1 MADTDERDNPPA
13 AADATPAPAAD
24 EPNAI
29 PAADEASA
37 QPTEGEQAPLAPP
50 ETDPA
55 PAPAEGAMEA
65 TPPADAAADVNDFFT
80 DTGASDA
87 PAEGSEAAWAGGF
100 GDDLPPEFA
109 TGLRHGWGP
118 WPMLVA
124 ANVILVAGVIIGMY
138 VFGPWGGG
146 AVPEPARLPA
156 VPPPS
161 RANPPRVT
169 PAEPPTNDAFS
180 LALEEQ
186 AFAAGRY
193 REALAQCD
201 RLLAATRGN
210 PQDERLAEFFLL
222 RQAQCRRSLGDMPEA
237 YDGFVQA
244 AESRSPIVRGMALVE
259 LARLALADGQYL
271 TARTHGYRA
280 IAALGAVPG
289 STGIE
294 NTCDLV
300 VAEALTRKALAFHG
314 ADDALPE
321 ATVLPPDPF
330 AGGPTEGQVRA
341 LLAAGLA
348 RLTDA
353 AVGLQ
358 AERTLPDDGGPA
370 VWSVTSVGAPLEEV
384 LHRVAGRS
392 DLDVT
397 WATAEAPARRRA
409 VLVAVDRAPDTRV
422 IEVACGA
429 AGLVARMT
437 GTGAMVHDP
446 RAIRS
451 TAELQDLLLR
461 EAVSMWRRRL
471 LREVDVPRHPYA
483 HYALGL
489 LYEHQGET
497 AGAMAEYNLLAD
509 RYPRSDLAPR
519 AMLRSAGIRIDL
531 RDYAGARGRLLDLL
545 NHHPNFPQTDV
556 VYLRLGQATL
566 KAGLFAEAVATFR
579 KLYYWELSRSSQM
592 GAAFGAGKGYW
603 LQGEHGD
610 AVTWFRRYRK
620 AAAGVRDADRA
631 EAEYL
636 LGQSLLALGK
646 TAEAQ
651 AALRR
656 ATAAEA
662 EPALAADILL
672 ALAGLLA
679 DQAEYAEALALVARV
694 DPAVAP
700 AEHADRATLLEVR
713 VLRAMGLP
721 DRATRSLM
729 DRRPKAAGPRTAIE
743 MEIALA
749 RCCVDLG
756 RPDDARRLLET
767 VVAHL
772 DPGPLAQTAWADL
785 AEVHLSAGRTE
796 EAIAAARRVLAESA
810 APDVRRR
817 ALDTLG
823 RAYLRSNDYDRA
835 ALAFAGTVPDSREG
849 DQP

>member
-13 AADATPAPAAD
+13 KSDAAPAPAAD
-24 EPNAI
+24 EA
-29 PAADEASA
+29 AAHATDADEAPNDA
-37 QPTEGEQAPLAPP
+37 APTPP
-50 ETDPA
+50 DARAAEAA
-55 PAPAEGAMEA
+55 PAPVEAATDTAPTSEAPPPSDEGAEA
-65 TPPADAAADVNDFFT
+65 T
-80 DTGASDA
+80 
-87 PAEGSEAAWAGGF
+87 WAGGF
-100 GDDLPPEFA
+100 GDDLPPEF
-109 TGLRHGWGP
+109 TEGLRHDWGP
-118 WPMLVA
+118 WPMLIV
-124 ANVILVAGVIIGMY
+124 ANVILVAGIIIGMC

-146 AVPEPARLPA
+146 AMPEPARLPA
-156 VPPPS
+156 IPPPS

-169 PAEPPTNDAFS
+169 PAEPPTDDAFS

-193 REALAQCD
+193 REALSQCD

-210 PQDERLAEFFLL
+210 PQDERLVEFFLL
-222 RQAQCRRSLGDMPEA
+222 RQAQCRRSLGQMPEA

-244 AESRSPIVRGMALVE
+244 AESRSPIIRGTALVE

-289 STGIE
+289 SAGIQSA
-294 NTCDLV
+294 CDLL

-321 ATVLPPDPF
+321 ASVQPPDPF

-341 LLAAGLA
+341 LLEAGLD
-348 RLTDA
+348 RLGAA

-358 AERTLPDDGGPA
+358 AKRTLPDDDGPA
-370 VWSVTSVGAPLEEV
+370 VWSVTSVGAPLEEL

-409 VLVAVDRAPDTRV
+409 VLLAIDRAPDTRV

-437 GTGAMVHDP
+437 GAGAMIHDP

-451 TAELQDLLLR
+451 TGELQNLLLR

-471 LREVDVPRHPYA
+471 LREVEAPRHPFA

-497 AGAMAEYNLLAD
+497 ASAMAEYNLLAE
-509 RYPRSDLAPR
+509 RYPRSDLAPC

-531 RDYAGARGRLLDLL
+531 RDYVGARGRLLDLL

-579 KLYYWELSRSSQM
+579 KLYYWELSRPSQM

-603 LQGEHGD
+603 LQGEHAD
-610 AVTWFRRYRK
+610 AVTWLQRYRK
-620 AAAGVRDADRA
+620 AAVGVRDPNRA

-636 LGQSLLALGK
+636 LGQSLLALGQ
-646 TAEAQ
+646 TTEAQ

-656 ATAAEA
+656 AMQAEA

-672 ALAGLLA
+672 ALAGSLA
-679 DQAEYAEALALVARV
+679 EAADYAEALALLARI
-694 DPAVAP
+694 DPAAAP
-700 AEHADRATLLEVR
+700 AERVDRATLLEVR

-721 DRATRSLM
+721 DRATRALM
-729 DRRPKAAGPRTAIE
+729 DRRPKAASPRTAIE

-749 RCCVDLG
+749 RCCVDLD
-756 RPDDARRLLET
+756 RLDDARRLLET

-772 DPGPLAQTAWADL
+772 EPGPLAQAAWADL
-785 AEVHLSAGRTE
+785 AEVHLSAGRTA
-796 EAIAAARRVLAESA
+796 EAITAARRVLDESA
-810 APDVRRR
+810 NADLRRQ

-823 RAYLRSNDYDRA
+823 RAYLQSNDYDRA
-835 ALAFAGTVPDSREG
+835 ALAFAGKVPDGTEG
-849 DQP
+849 DRP